1 MLTLNTMKTSFFWL
15 AMAGLLASLL
25 TGCSPA
31 QSASQTGSS
40 AGAEIT
46 WLTDYDA
53 TLKLAQFTNKLVV
66 VDFYAT
72 WCGYC
77 KLMDRNTFTDANV
90 QQRLAGFV
98 PLKIDADK
106 QPQLAAKYGVEGL
119 PMMLVIDANGKP
131 LAGAAGYL
139 EPDRY
144 LAVLDQAKTSS
155 TGTNDV
161 VK

>member
-1 MLTLNTMKTSFFWL
+1 M
-15 AMAGLLASLL
+15 
-25 TGCSPA
+25 
-31 QSASQTGSS
+31 
-40 AGAEIT
+40 
-46 WLTDYDA
+46 
-53 TLKLAQFTNKLVV
+53 
-66 VDFYAT
+66 
-72 WCGYC
+72 
-77 KLMDRNTFTDANV
+77 DANV

-106 QPQLAAKYGVEGL
+106 QPQLTAKYGVEGL
-119 PMMLVIDANGKP
+119 PTMLVIDANGKP